1 MTSLE
6 FLSEIVICNSTHSR
20 FNNLINEQRQAP
32 KTMNTFLLG
41 KTSLLLACHN
51 VVNHA
56 SESHATT
63 LFMLM

>member
-6 FLSEIVICNSTHSR
+6 FLSEMKLFATVRTAGSIT
-20 FNNLINEQRQAP
+20 EQRQAA

-41 KTSLLLACHN
+41 KTSLLLASHN